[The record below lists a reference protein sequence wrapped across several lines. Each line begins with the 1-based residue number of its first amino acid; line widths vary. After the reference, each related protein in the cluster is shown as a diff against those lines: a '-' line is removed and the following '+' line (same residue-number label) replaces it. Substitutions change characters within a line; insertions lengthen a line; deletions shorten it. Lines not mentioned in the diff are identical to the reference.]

1 MSYATKIKTKSTGKV
16 AVEDAKS
23 SAMRVRRH
31 RTNKMIAQASELRE
45 GERKCTTIK
54 SNGQRCGKYAIKGG
68 FVCPTHGGSAPQVRA
83 KANKRLLALVEPAL
97 VRLEDLMHQDVHPPT
112 ALGAIRT
119 VLERAGSNT
128 PIGALNKDPG
138 VSKPSH
144 VVNIG
149 IAVGGITPD
158 KLREMIQAAKL
169 LPAAETAIEAQ
180 VTKTDEDDD
189 IDDADV

>member
-1 MSYATKIKTKSTGKV
+1 MSYSTKVKTRSKGSV
-16 AVEDAKS
+16 APEDAKA
-23 SAMRVRRH
+23 SAMRVRRC
-31 RTNKMIAQASELRE
+31 RTNKMIAQAGELRE
-45 GERKCTTIK
+45 GERKCTAIK
-54 SNGQRCGKYAIKGG
+54 KNGQRCGKYSIKGG

-119 VLERAGSNT
+119 VLERAGSST

-169 LPAAETAIEAQ
+169 LPAADTTIDSQVVET
-180 VTKTDEDDD
+180 DDD
-189 IDDADV
+189 DAEV